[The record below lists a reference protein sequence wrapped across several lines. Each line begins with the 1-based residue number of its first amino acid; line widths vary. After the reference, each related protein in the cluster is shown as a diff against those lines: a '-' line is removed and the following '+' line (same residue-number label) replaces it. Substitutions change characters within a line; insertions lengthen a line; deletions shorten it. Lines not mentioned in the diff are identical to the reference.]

1 MYDCC
6 CFCVCDYFFIP
17 KGTVSRCAD
26 DEIRLFSVENPRD
39 GRVQVCIDGSWVQ
52 VCIDGWMEGEAQVA
66 CRQLGYSARGV
77 FERVFKKIISNTK
90 FFTFFVNIRS
100 VIKFS

>member
-1 MYDCC
+1 MI
-6 CFCVCDYFFIP
+6 FFIP
-17 KGTVSRCAD
+17 KGTVSSCAD

-39 GRVQVCIDGSWVQ
+39 GRVQVCVDGSWVQ

-77 FERVFKKIISNTK
+77 FERNIYFQYKMLC
-90 FFTFFVNIRS
+90 FYVNIRS
-100 VIKFS
+100 VVK